1 MAVLGLNSSLIRASV
16 FGIIALSRGMFT
28 FVSILCVVEGE
39 LVWCES
45 ADKVISSLSLVL
57 AVGLV
62 NLFVRGLCVVDIDV
76 VVVVL
81 IGFVVVFIGFVGVV
95 VVVLAVVVVV
105 VEVVVVGGTVIGTLP
120 FFLGLPFRSTDNI
133 HGGIPENVTLIDAVG
148 VRRRGRCLK
157 VGTNLYPVCTCS
169 APPSTSRCQD
179 KSRVR
184 A

>member
-1 MAVLGLNSSLIRASV
+1 MAVLGLKSSLIRASV
-16 FGIIALSRGMFT
+16 FGMIALSRGMFT

-39 LVWCES
+39 LVWREFT
-45 ADKVISSLSLVL
+45 DKVISSLSLVL

-62 NLFVRGLCVVDIDV
+62 NLFVRGLCVVV
-76 VVVVL
+76 VVVV
-81 IGFVVVFIGFVGVV
+81 IFIGFVA
-95 VVVLAVVVVV
+95 VVLAVVVVVVVV

-157 VGTNLYPVCTCS
+157 VGTNLCPVCTCS